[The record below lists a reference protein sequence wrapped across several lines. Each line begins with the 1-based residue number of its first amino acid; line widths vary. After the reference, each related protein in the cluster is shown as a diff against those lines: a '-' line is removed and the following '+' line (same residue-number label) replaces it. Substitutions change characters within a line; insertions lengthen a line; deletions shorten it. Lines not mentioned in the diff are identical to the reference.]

1 VRAAALPDLE
11 VELLVDDA
19 IRMAD
24 KRLVSRLGYLLEQ
37 LGRPT
42 PGLAVSQSP
51 VALDP
56 ARPRRGVYKARWHVV
71 VNVPADR
78 HFRQGIG

>member
-1 VRAAALPDLE
+1 VCAAALPDCDAE
-11 VELLVDDA
+11 RRVDDA

-24 KRLVSRLGYLLEQ
+24 KRLASRPGDLLEQ

-42 PGLAVSQSP
+42 PGLPVSQSP

-56 ARPRRGVYKARWHVV
+56 ARPRRGTCAARWHVV

-78 HFRQGIG
+78 LFPQGIG